1 MTSFPGWLNGCQ
13 QCASPNYNARPN
25 GVEIDLLVI
34 HCISL
39 PEGQYGTGHITDLF
53 LNRLDCSAHPSFVDL
68 QDLQVS
74 CHFVIGR
81 QGQATQ
87 YVSTLDRAWHAGVSS
102 FQGRE
107 NCNDYAIGIELEG
120 TDQSAFTDQQYV
132 ELNRLI
138 AAIQQQHPAI
148 TSSRIVGHSDIA
160 PGRKTD
166 PGVSFEWSRINV

>member
-1 MTSFPGWLNGCQ
+1 MTSFTGWFSSCQ
-13 QCASPNYNARPN
+13 QCVSPNYNARPD

-39 PEGQYGTGHITDLF
+39 PEGQYGTGYITDLF

-68 QDLQVS
+68 QDLKVS
-74 CHFVIGR
+74 CHFVIDR
-81 QGQATQ
+81 QGQTTQ
-87 YVSTLDRAWHAGVSS
+87 YVSTLHRAWHAGMSS

-120 TDQSAFTDQQYV
+120 TDQSAFTDQQYA
-132 ELNRLI
+132 ELNRLVT
-138 AAIQQQHPAI
+138 AIQQVHPAI
-148 TSSRIVGHSDIA
+148 TSSRIVGHSDVA

-166 PGVSFEWSRINV
+166 PGVGFEWSRVNV

>member
-1 MTSFPGWLNGCQ
+1 MGWLDGCQ
-13 QCASPNYNARPN
+13 HCVSPNYNARPD
-25 GVEIDLLVI
+25 GLVIDLLVI

-39 PEGQYGTGHITDLF
+39 PEGQYGTGYIKDLF
-53 LNRLDCSAHPSFVDL
+53 LNRLDCSAHPSFADL
-68 QDLQVS
+68 QDLKVS
-74 CHFVIGR
+74 CHFVIDR
-81 QGQATQ
+81 QGHTTQ
-87 YVSTLDRAWHAGVSS
+87 YVATTDRAWHAGVSS

-120 TDQSAFTDQQYV
+120 TDHTAFTDEQYA

-166 PGVSFEWSRINV
+166 PGKCFHWSQIVTSL